1 MRRKKKK
8 QHDSES
14 SDEEFEYE
22 DDDEYAATCQ
32 GCDMSF
38 ASVAGLD
45 AHRQR
50 CNKKVRYGT
59 NKLKGEG
66 EVEGN
71 NNFKQGVCEDGEPPF
86 AEVNASLLSSR
97 SEVQVNKKL
106 GVAGPNTVGEQIGGA
121 GISQWDSNSKEE
133 DAYSSLSQDV
143 VNNTGELSE
152 RGREDTSVLAG
163 PLHDFSQSKSVSA
176 KKAAKEASLE
186 NISEASPLLKKRA
199 EVSGGGSW
207 SDFIAENGA
216 SPSSETPPRR
226 GRKTE
231 SGTPKG
237 PEMPHNVV
245 NKGGAETKVKMLV
258 DFLSREGKPF
268 RINLTLPRDCNMQ
281 RVLAKVRLAAPFHS
295 HMMYVCLNQL
305 IFIFPRSLT
314 TSRLTSIN

>member
-1 MRRKKKK
+1 MMRRKKKE
-8 QHDSES
+8 HDSES

-32 GCDMSF
+32 SCDMSF

-71 NNFKQGVCEDGEPPF
+71 NNLKQGVCEDGEPPLV
-86 AEVNASLLSSR
+86 EVNASLLSTR
-97 SEVQVNKKL
+97 SDVQVNKKL

-121 GISQWDSNSKEE
+121 GISQWDSMSKEE

-152 RGREDTSVLAG
+152 RGKEDTLGHTGHPQLDVNS
-163 PLHDFSQSKSVSA
+163 SKSKSA
-176 KKAAKEASLE
+176 SAQNAAKEANLE
-186 NISEASPLLKKRA
+186 NKSDASPMLEKRVD
-199 EVSGGGSW
+199 VSGGGSW

-216 SPSSETPPRR
+216 SPGSETPPRR
-226 GRKTE
+226 GRKSTTRIPQGLE
-231 SGTPKG
+231 TPQ
-237 PEMPHNVV
+237 NAS
-245 NKGGAETKVKMLV
+245 NKGGAETKAKMLV
-258 DFLSREGKPF
+258 DFLSKEGKPF

-295 HMMYVCLNQL
+295 HVMYVYLNQ
-305 IFIFPRSLT
+305 
-314 TSRLTSIN
+314 

>member
-1 MRRKKKK
+1 MELTNHTKFCTRRTSNIMRRKKKE
-8 QHDSES
+8 HDSES
-14 SDEEFEYE
+14 SDEESEYE
-22 DDDEYAATCQ
+22 DDDEYVATCQ

-50 CNKKVRYGT
+50 CNKKVRYGA
-59 NKLKGEG
+59 NKVKGEG

-71 NNFKQGVCEDGEPPF
+71 NNFKQGICEDGEPSL
-86 AEVNASLLSSR
+86 AEVNGSLLSTR

-106 GVAGPNTVGEQIGGA
+106 GVAEPNTVGEQIGGA
-121 GISQWDSNSKEE
+121 GISQWDSMNKEK
-133 DAYSSLSQDV
+133 DAYSSLSLDV

-163 PLHDFSQSKSVSA
+163 HLHDFSQSKSASA
-176 KKAAKEASLE
+176 KKAVKEASLE
-186 NISEASPLLKKRA
+186 NTSDASPLWKKNA

-295 HMMYVCLNQL
+295 HMMCV
-305 IFIFPRSLT
+305 
-314 TSRLTSIN
+314 

>member
-1 MRRKKKK
+1 ME
-8 QHDSES
+8 H
-14 SDEEFEYE
+14 
-22 DDDEYAATCQ
+22 
-32 GCDMSF
+32 
-38 ASVAGLD
+38 
-45 AHRQR
+45 
-50 CNKKVRYGT
+50 
-59 NKLKGEG
+59 
-66 EVEGN
+66 
-71 NNFKQGVCEDGEPPF
+71 
-86 AEVNASLLSSR
+86 
-97 SEVQVNKKL
+97 
-106 GVAGPNTVGEQIGGA
+106 PN
-121 GISQWDSNSKEE
+121 
-133 DAYSSLSQDV
+133 AYSSLSQDV
-143 VNNTGELSE
+143 VTNTGELSE

-231 SGTPKG
+231 SVTPKG

>member
-1 MRRKKKK
+1 MIQIFSADGRD
-8 QHDSES
+8 QS
-14 SDEEFEYE
+14 
-22 DDDEYAATCQ
+22 
-32 GCDMSF
+32 
-38 ASVAGLD
+38 
-45 AHRQR
+45 
-50 CNKKVRYGT
+50 KV
-59 NKLKGEG
+59 
-66 EVEGN
+66 
-71 NNFKQGVCEDGEPPF
+71 
-86 AEVNASLLSSR
+86 
-97 SEVQVNKKL
+97 VQ
-106 GVAGPNTVGEQIGGA
+106 E
-121 GISQWDSNSKEE
+121 
-133 DAYSSLSQDV
+133 
-143 VNNTGELSE
+143 
-152 RGREDTSVLAG
+152 VLAD
-163 PLHDFSQSKSVSA
+163 L
-176 KKAAKEASLE
+176 
-186 NISEASPLLKKRA
+186 KRA

-231 SGTPKG
+231 SVTPKG